1 MTTTIPLQEKNLN
14 TMIDTNNQMNT
25 SKKIT
30 KNPSTSLI
38 TLNEKE
44 NEINLQ
50 HDLQPSLGKISIS
63 ETKTPNLC
71 EQIPTVPSKKSDLLV
86 EMVPSESSIF
96 SGKLEVVP
104 HLEEESIIVD
114 SKEQPYLDDKV
125 VGKFMNDYQYTDFGV
140 YDQGDDQNDVL
151 FEITNDIIDEFDVVD
166 VDDNM
171 CLFSDED
178 FEYELS
184 EEDEAFEY
192 ANFLNLRSTEHAI
205 VKVGTNEMLLSW
217 IEKEVSLMDNQSIS
231 NYERITLEIEKVQR
245 KLKSGIEIF
254 FSNYL
259 QTNVPINVS
268 DNTIEFCRRLFSQY
282 VEIVLDTS
290 LMISHIRDQGFLEI
304 EDFVTAL
311 KHLGR
316 RVYFEPYEILDEE
329 NDPMIFDNEVMKI
342 LINIVL
348 EDIIIEGEEI
358 YDLLQRSFEDFF
370 GVIVENACK
379 LQKEYK
385 GTEPITTE
393 DLKMVISLWKGSPYE
408 QSTSLINKLN

>member
-1 MTTTIPLQEKNLN
+1 MNLSKK
-14 TMIDTNNQMNT
+14 T
-25 SKKIT
+25 SKK
-30 KNPSTSLI
+30 PLM
-38 TLNEKE
+38 LNDKE
-44 NEINLQ
+44 NQINLQ
-50 HDLQPSLGKISIS
+50 HDQQPQSGKISIS
-63 ETKTPNLC
+63 ETKTSPNLV
-71 EQIPTVPSKKSDLLV
+71 EPIQTVTSDLNVDLV
-86 EMVPSESSIF
+86 QSESSIF
-96 SGKLEVVP
+96 SEKLE
-104 HLEEESIIVD
+104 IVTRD
-114 SKEQPYLDDKV
+114 CQFKERPTLKDRF
-125 VGKFMNDYQYTDFGV
+125 GKFNDYEFTEFGV
-140 YDQGDDQNDVL
+140 HDQGDNDDVL
-151 FEITNDIIDEFDVVD
+151 FDMTNDFIDEFDVVD

-178 FEYELS
+178 FEYEVS

-217 IEKEVSLMDNQSIS
+217 IENQVSLMDNQSIS

-259 QTNVPINVS
+259 QTNAAIHVS

-282 VEIVLDTS
+282 VEIVLDTA
-290 LMISHIRDQGFLEI
+290 LMISHIRDEGFLEI
-304 EDFVTAL
+304 NDFITAL

-316 RVYFEPYEILDEE
+316 TVYFEPYEKLDEE
-329 NDPMIFDNEVMKI
+329 NEPMIFDNESMKI

-348 EDIIIEGEEI
+348 EDIIIEGDEI
-358 YDLLQRSFEDFF
+358 YVLLQRSFEDFF

-385 GTEPITTE
+385 STEPITTE
-393 DLKMVISLWKGSPYE
+393 DLKMVISLWKSSPYE
-408 QSTSLINKLN
+408 QSTSLLTKLN